1 MSKYILHYFGVN
13 GRGAVP
19 RAILT
24 YAKVDWKNDIIQ
36 KDEMT

>member
-1 MSKYILHYFGVN
+1 MSKYTFHYFGVN

-24 YAKVDWKNDIIQ
+24 YAKVDWKNVVIK
-36 KDEMT
+36 KDE